1 MKTPI
6 RRTAVGV
13 AAGLAILLAAPAIPA
28 MAANNHPSHGHS
40 SWHENNNPA
49 QTEALKALKAA
60 VKTANETYETA
71 LKNARNTFNA
81 DATVIAAKAT
91 RDAVTM
97 SSTDANA
104 IQAAREAYALA
115 IAVPQA
121 TKDASYE
128 AATTAWNTAI
138 DNALAAY
145 DVAVATSPTDAAAN
159 VTYRA
164 AIRSARTTYA
174 ASMKSAN
181 SAYKTA
187 TATASATRRAAVN
200 SALATYNASTKDAA
214 AALAYRNAVLAA
226 KAAYKADATVVA
238 AEAARTAAKTAARTT
253 LHTSL
258 TDARTAYKTATG
270 HEPTRFSGLPKG
282 LRDLGAGH
290 QHD

>member
-49 QTEALKALKAA
+49 QSAALTALKAA
-60 VKTANETYETA
+60 VKTANENYATA
-71 LKNARNTFNA
+71 LKNARSTFNA
-81 DATVIAAKAT
+81 DATVIAAKAA
-91 RDAVTM
+91 RDLIVK

-104 IQAAREAYALA
+104 IMAANDAYVIA

-121 TKDASYE
+121 TKDAAYE

-138 DNALAAY
+138 DTALAAY

-159 VTYRA
+159 VTYRNA
-164 AIRSARTTYA
+164 VRSARTTYA

-181 SAYKTA
+181 TTFKSATSLA
-187 TATASATRRAAVN
+187 RATRRAAVN

-214 AALAYRNAVLAA
+214 AALAYRTAVDAA

-238 AEAARTAAKTAARTT
+238 AEAARTAAKTAASTT

-290 QHD
+290 KHD